1 MLLKNRILLIFPLF
15 FHVDATFNIR
25 TIQNHTDPNVL
36 HQLEPHDMGALHN
49 TIMTRVHDRIKHR
62 LPASE
67 HHYSAIM
74 YEELSALCVKN
85 DYECKASVH
94 DITVQS
100 KYEVKELFASKRSFD
115 VYAVIPEGFDSDIA
129 KTFDMVY
136 KALWTLESD
145 GVEAYHHELDMIL
158 EGMEEKSARSSDFDR
173 AFVGSVV
180 SISKGSG
187 EFWSEVMNNEN
198 SILNNGRGRDLQ
210 VGGTRVGIFDVV
222 SADVVGALVN
232 SFWAMVY
239 CPLCI
244 FNTLSL
250 AFEIIRGA
258 LRGSIG
264 YSLAAMGLIVEF
276 PYATDIVSCVGSNV
290 LENTDLDILKN
301 DDGVVGNL
309 VDVVLRPCDSTSL
322 FGPQLG
328 PIFDD
333 MFPGISAVM
342 EGDADKTENT
352 DETVLTETYESDK
365 NETNGE

>member
-173 AFVGSVV
+173 ALVGSVV

-187 EFWSEVMNNEN
+187 EFWSEVMNSEN

-222 SADVVGALVN
+222 SADIVGGINAALERLASKPLLILSPMGALMN
-232 SFWAMVY
+232 SLIYTV
-239 CPLCI
+239 I
-244 FNTLSL
+244 GGSL
-250 AFEIIRGA
+250 A
-258 LRGSIG
+258 
-264 YSLAAMGLIVEF
+264 SLAAMGLIIRIPSAIEIVGCIGDAISENQLMDD
-276 PYATDIVSCVGSNV
+276 PITAYADNNIFS
-290 LENTDLDILKN
+290 
-301 DDGVVGNL
+301 
-309 VDVVLRPCDSTSL
+309 PCNSTSL
-322 FGPQLG
+322 FGPMLG
-328 PIFDD
+328 PIFEDL
-333 MFPGISAVM
+333 FPKFFKHI
-342 EGDADKTENT
+342 
-352 DETVLTETYESDK
+352 
-365 NETNGE
+365 NGPK